1 MMNKKLKKAL
11 KYSILY
17 PAYLIKR
24 LYIRYLR
31 KNDPIKLM
39 KMTYR
44 NNMGIPLNLDNPQT
58 LDEKI
63 NFMSFYTDT
72 SLWSELADKVKVRD
86 YIIKNGFPEIL
97 NELYGVY
104 ESPEEINFESLP
116 EKFVLKTNNGSATNI
131 FVRDKRYLNI
141 TSAKKKLNNWLKV
154 DYGYKTA
161 TPHYSRIK
169 PLILAEKYLV
179 EGGDY
184 NKSLT
189 DYKIY
194 CFNGK
199 PMYIFVFS
207 DRIANTHEYSKMIY
221 DTNWEPHPEFI
232 NKGLTIAEI
241 KQKPKSLDKMLIIAE
256 KLSKPFPFVRVDFYE
271 IDDNPVFS
279 ELTFTPGH
287 NSAASATFLRT
298 MGDLVDLS
306 NINVKDV

>member
-97 NELYGVY
+97 NELYITATADIMIMAT
-104 ESPEEINFESLP
+104 INPNRPIIDLLKAWFTCSAESL
-116 EKFVLKTNNGSATNI
+116 
-131 FVRDKRYLNI
+131 R
-141 TSAKKKLNNWLKV
+141 
-154 DYGYKTA
+154 
-161 TPHYSRIK
+161 
-169 PLILAEKYLV
+169 
-179 EGGDY
+179 
-184 NKSLT
+184 SL
-189 DYKIY
+189 
-194 CFNGK
+194 
-199 PMYIFVFS
+199 
-207 DRIANTHEYSKMIY
+207 
-221 DTNWEPHPEFI
+221 
-232 NKGLTIAEI
+232 
-241 KQKPKSLDKMLIIAE
+241 
-256 KLSKPFPFVRVDFYE
+256 
-271 IDDNPVFS
+271 
-279 ELTFTPGH
+279 
-287 NSAASATFLRT
+287 
-298 MGDLVDLS
+298 
-306 NINVKDV
+306 